1 MIKQRFVGFV
11 VITALIIIFLPI
23 VFISPQEKDRSV
35 LPIFEMP
42 LKPNLKAS
50 PRVKPVTNIIDET
63 QLPSSLSKKSNAQQ
77 PLDVAIVRE
86 DAVLAE
92 ADFQPRQQ
100 FSARER
106 AVFDEQGLPISWSLQ
121 VAALSSKLRAEEI
134 AQFLRNKKYKA
145 YVSSVYIENQELFR
159 VMIGPNLQ
167 KMRLEEFKVLLDEY
181 FLVDSVIVPFSV
193 DG

>member
-63 QLPSSLSKKSNAQQ
+63 QLPSSLSKKGNAQQ

-106 AVFDEQGLPISWSLQ
+106 AAFDEQGLPISWSLQ

-167 KMRLEEFKVLLDEY
+167 KMRLEEFKVLLDQY

>member
-11 VITALIIIFLPI
+11 VIAALIIIFLPI
-23 VFISPQEKDRSV
+23 VFVTPEEKDPSV
-35 LPIFEMP
+35 LPVFEMP

-50 PRVKPVTNIIDET
+50 SRVKPVTNIIDET
-63 QLPSSLSKKSNAQQ
+63 QLPSSLSKEANVRQ
-77 PLDVAIVRE
+77 PIDVAILRV
-86 DAVLAE
+86 DMALAE

-100 FSARER
+100 SSARER
-106 AVFDEQGLPISWSLQ
+106 AEFDEQGLPISWTLQ
-121 VAALSSKLRAEEI
+121 VAALSSELRAKEI

-145 YVSSVYIENQELFR
+145 YVSSVYLENQELFR
-159 VMIGPNLQ
+159 VMIGPSLQ

-181 FLVDSVIVPFSV
+181 FLVESVIVPFSV

>member
-11 VITALIIIFLPI
+11 VIAALIIIFLPI
-23 VFISPQEKDRSV
+23 VFVTPQEEDPSV
-35 LPIFEMP
+35 LPVFEMP

-50 PRVKPVTNIIDET
+50 YRVKPVTNIIDET
-63 QLPSSLSKKSNAQQ
+63 QLPSSLSKEANVRQ
-77 PLDVAIVRE
+77 PIDVAILRV
-86 DAVLAE
+86 DMALAE

-100 FSARER
+100 SSARER
-106 AVFDEQGLPISWSLQ
+106 AEFDEQGLPISWTLQ
-121 VAALSSKLRAEEI
+121 VAALSSELRAKEI

-145 YVSSVYIENQELFR
+145 YVSSVYLENQELFR
-159 VMIGPNLQ
+159 VMIGPSLQ

-181 FLVDSVIVPFSV
+181 FLVESVIVPFSV

>member
-23 VFISPQEKDRSV
+23 VFISPQEKDQSV

-63 QLPSSLSKKSNAQQ
+63 QLPSSLSKKDNVQQ

-106 AVFDEQGLPISWSLQ
+106 AAFDEQGLPISW
-121 VAALSSKLRAEEI
+121 
-134 AQFLRNKKYKA
+134 
-145 YVSSVYIENQELFR
+145 
-159 VMIGPNLQ
+159 
-167 KMRLEEFKVLLDEY
+167 
-181 FLVDSVIVPFSV
+181 
-193 DG
+193 